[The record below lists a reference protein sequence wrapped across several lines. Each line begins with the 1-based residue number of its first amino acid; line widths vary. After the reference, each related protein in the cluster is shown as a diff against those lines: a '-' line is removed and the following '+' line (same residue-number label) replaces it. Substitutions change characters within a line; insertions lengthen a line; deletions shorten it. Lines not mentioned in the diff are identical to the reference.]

1 MASGTSVL
9 LFLKAQEYLRFRFR
23 HVPMSVRTLL
33 PTIAS
38 SVRLQGG
45 SAMMDG
51 YGKRVLVVEDDD
63 DVRTLIGVIL
73 RETGYNVYE
82 ACDGLEAIDALKKRR
97 YDVLLTDY
105 HMPKMDGLEL
115 LDLTRAMWPELPV
128 ILATSDVLLTEQTP
142 NSLLEPAY
150 AILEKPFVRAE
161 LLTLIRSAIDGL
173 PRSAL
178 HAGVRAQRTRPW
190 HKEALTRG
198 LEPAA

>member
-1 MASGTSVL
+1 
-9 LFLKAQEYLRFRFR
+9 
-23 HVPMSVRTLL
+23 
-33 PTIAS
+33 
-38 SVRLQGG
+38 
-45 SAMMDG
+45 MDG

-97 YDVLLTDY
+97 YDILLTDC

-173 PRSAL
+173 PRPAL
-178 HAGVRAQRTRPW
+178 HAGRPRAAYL
-190 HKEALTRG
+190 AL
-198 LEPAA
+198 A

>member
-1 MASGTSVL
+1 
-9 LFLKAQEYLRFRFR
+9 
-23 HVPMSVRTLL
+23 
-33 PTIAS
+33 
-38 SVRLQGG
+38 
-45 SAMMDG
+45 MMEG

-63 DVRTLIGVIL
+63 DVRTLISVIL
-73 RETGYNVYE
+73 RETRYNVYE

-128 ILATSDVLLTEQTP
+128 ILATSDLLLTEQTP

-161 LLTLIRSAIDGL
+161 L
-173 PRSAL
+173 
-178 HAGVRAQRTRPW
+178 
-190 HKEALTRG
+190 
-198 LEPAA
+198 

>member
-1 MASGTSVL
+1 
-9 LFLKAQEYLRFRFR
+9 
-23 HVPMSVRTLL
+23 
-33 PTIAS
+33 
-38 SVRLQGG
+38 
-45 SAMMDG
+45 MMDG

-63 DVRTLIGVIL
+63 DVRTLFGVIL

-173 PRSAL
+173 PRPAL
-178 HAGVRAQRTRPW
+178 HTGRP
-190 HKEALTRG
+190 HAAYQAL
-198 LEPAA
+198 A